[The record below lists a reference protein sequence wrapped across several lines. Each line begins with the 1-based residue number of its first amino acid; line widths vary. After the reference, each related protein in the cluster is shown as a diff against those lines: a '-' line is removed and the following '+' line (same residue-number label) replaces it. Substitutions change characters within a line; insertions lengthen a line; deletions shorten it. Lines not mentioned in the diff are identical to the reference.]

1 MAGVSRGESVQ
12 TMLIKIE
19 KLVYGGRGLGRADGR
34 VVLVPFVLPGE
45 EVETETVRATPGLVH
60 ARAVEWRQRS
70 ASRVAPECPVYEQ
83 CGGCHYQHIPY
94 ADQLDY
100 KRQVLV
106 ETLARVGKV
115 EWSGE
120 IKIVSGQP
128 WGYRNRTHLRVAKKG
143 RQNTAVGFMAPASH
157 RLVAAD
163 ACPIN
168 APLLDQAHEALLK
181 MSADRRF
188 PKSLRE
194 IEFFT
199 NDTDLQ
205 VNILESDPPSVQRFF
220 SWCEEVIPGFS
231 SGDSIDYRVGE
242 DVFRV
247 TNRSFFQV
255 NRFLIEDLV
264 REAVGDASGD
274 VALDLFAGVGLF
286 TLPLARA
293 FERVVAVDTSRG
305 ASGDLRHNL
314 ERAGARARVVNLNVA
329 NYLMEAGQAPDFVIA
344 DPPRSGLGAAVTGGL
359 VRLQAARLALVSC
372 DPATLARDLAALLAG
387 GYQID
392 SLTLID
398 LFPQTFHIETVVR
411 LSCPQTGPA

>member
-1 MAGVSRGESVQ
+1 
-12 TMLIKIE
+12 MLIKIE
-19 KLVYGGRGLGRADGR
+19 KLVYGGSGLGRADGR

-45 EVETETVRATPGLVH
+45 EVEIETVRETRGLVH
-60 ARAVEWRQRS
+60 ARAMEWQQRS
-70 ASRVAPECPVYEQ
+70 PSRVPPECPVFGQ

-100 KRQVLV
+100 KRQILI
-106 ETLARVGKV
+106 ETLARVGKIK
-115 EWSGE
+115 WSGE
-120 IKIVSGQP
+120 VKIVSSEP
-128 WGYRNRTHLRVAKKG
+128 WGYRNRTQLRVAKKD
-143 RQNTAVGFMAPASH
+143 RQNAAVGFMAPASH
-157 RLVAAD
+157 RLVAAG

-168 APLLDQAHEALLK
+168 APLLDQAHEALLR
-181 MSADRRF
+181 MSEDRRF

-205 VNILESDPPSVQRFF
+205 VNILESDPPSVKRFF

-231 SGDSIDYRVGE
+231 TGDSIDYRVGE

-264 REAVGDASGD
+264 REAVGGASGA

-344 DPPRSGLGAAVTGGL
+344 DPPRSGLGAAVTREL

-372 DPATLARDLAALLAG
+372 DPATLARDLAPLLAG

-411 LSCPQTGPA
+411 LSCRQAGPA